1 MSSLSTESDVMKT
14 FVVAKTDSTQA
25 QRRQLWE
32 KEESAAKTSCKY
44 IICFRWKS
52 RHHLHKW
59 SWPTYFHRHQ
69 LRSFLAGCRIQ
80 PCRWRVETIRAGI
93 DARRKIPPCFALIFF
108 PRTQG
113 NQINLLVQFVVFV
126 QKALNCQS
134 RLNLT
139 DIFGRPRFCDCPRI
153 SLNDLEPNWTSN
165 LCKCE
170 ICFQYQ
176 YCPSQRTARFTSRKQ
191 KWGKSSWET
200 GQKATE
206 HWKQVLE

>member
-113 NQINLLVQFVVFV
+113 NQINLLVQFVVSA
-126 QKALNCQS
+126 QKALDCQS

-139 DIFGRPRFCDCPRI
+139 DIFGRPRFCPRI
-153 SLNDLEPNWTSN
+153 SWNDLEPNWTSN

-176 YCPSQRTARFTSRKQ
+176 YCPSQRTARFTSRSSKNEESQAGKQ
-191 KWGKSSWET
+191 GGK
-200 GQKATE
+200 QQL
-206 HWKQVLE
+206 KQVLE